1 MFPFAAL
8 GSLLGGVGS
17 LASAFMGGR
26 SGGTDWGATQAQWNR
41 EDTALQRRVADGA
54 AAGLNP
60 LAAIG
65 ASSVTSP
72 PVTAASIEGPANM
85 GETGHYIGNALKEL
99 AESPQVKRQEAMK
112 ERMDDISLR
121 QAEAD
126 LELTRARSRSVIAA
140 ASHPTRGLDAPV
152 GVEPAGVLNP
162 KVTEIRMGGVTQP
175 TDKGWSDAQ
184 DVSNRY
190 GDWVGGAYGTG
201 LFSRDALGAAGA
213 DKTYKDLTRIS
224 DRAYDWFRRNF
235 KGYDDVLLKRFPGGQ

>member
-1 MFPFAAL
+1 MFPLAAL
-8 GSLLGGVGS
+8 GTFLGGAGS
-17 LASAFMGGR
+17 LASAFMGNR

-41 EDTALQRRVADGA
+41 EDTALQRRVADGL

-72 PVTAASIEGPANM
+72 PVTAASIEGPANL
-85 GETGHYIGNALKEL
+85 GETGHYIGNAIKEL

-140 ASHPTRGLDAPV
+140 ASHPTRGLDAPA
-152 GVEPAGVLNP
+152 GVEPAGVLIGGQRVSLP
-162 KVTEIRMGGVTQP
+162 KGYSSAQEVN
-175 TDKGWSDAQ
+175 DKFGNLVSDP
-184 DVSNRY
+184 Y
-190 GDWVGGAYGTG
+190 GLG
-201 LFSRDALGAAGA
+201 LFGWKALEAAGA
-213 DKTYKDLTRIS
+213 GHAYDDLTRIS
-224 DRAYDWFRRNF
+224 NRAYDWFSRNF
-235 KGYDDVLLKRFPGGQ
+235 KGHEGALEKRFPGGQ